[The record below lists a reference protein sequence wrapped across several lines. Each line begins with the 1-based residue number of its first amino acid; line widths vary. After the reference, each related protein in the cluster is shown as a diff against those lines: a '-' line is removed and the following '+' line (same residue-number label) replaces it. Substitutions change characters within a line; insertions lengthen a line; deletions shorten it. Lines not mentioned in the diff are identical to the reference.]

1 MKANP
6 MDLRVTIIRPEANET
21 PQEVSIGLAQLAH
34 VIAGMIKQENLD
46 EKEASVTSL
55 VHLVEDAKEV

>member
-34 VIAGMIKQENLD
+34 VIAGMIKREDQD
-46 EKEASVTSL
+46 EKGTSVTSL
-55 VHLVEDAKEV
+55 LDLVKDAKEV